1 MMSMYYLL
9 AVGRILKL
17 EARLMACSGLINYYA
32 QYQASQA
39 STWGGRT
46 PTAEQVS
53 QLTDAMAADW
63 KWALD
68 QMLRH
73 WEEPPMQ

>member
-1 MMSMYYLL
+1 MSMCCLL
-9 AVGRILKL
+9 SIDSMFKF
-17 EARLMACSGLINYYA
+17 EARLMVCSGLIAYYA
-32 QYQASQA
+32 QYEASQA

-53 QLTDAMAADW
+53 QLTDVMVADW